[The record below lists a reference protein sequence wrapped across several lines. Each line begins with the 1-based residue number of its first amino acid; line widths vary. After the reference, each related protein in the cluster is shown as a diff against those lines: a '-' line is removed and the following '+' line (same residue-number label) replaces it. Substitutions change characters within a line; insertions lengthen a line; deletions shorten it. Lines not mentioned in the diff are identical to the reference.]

1 MTQDTKSPQSLHSAE
16 EQEQSSQ
23 KTPQTRSEEEQ
34 NTSISTPQNQHAEH
48 YETAQE
54 QVASSAPYASQDI
67 PQPSPQEHAEKAN
80 FSGSYGTAPIHL
92 ASPTYSIH
100 SPTEA
105 QEQNTLEAPMAETFA
120 SPNSSSQTDTL
131 RMAQEIHEGSTAQPL
146 EHAQKAPEN
155 SEEKAP
161 EEALPLGPAAKGFQH
176 MAKWGPLYL
185 CLFFILHM
193 FASLWF
199 PSIFYHMELQYI
211 EVFNKM
217 QESGQ
222 WLIPPATDA
231 LGATFPGYF
240 WFMSL
245 VQLIPMPESLFLPIL
260 SSLTAFIALSGVYT
274 LGRCCR
280 LENNGAFG
288 ALLLLLSCPLFL
300 VFLHLVGPELLTTG
314 FFCFALALIFRGLT
328 RESAPFSFIF
338 GFTFTALA
346 TFTGG
351 FLPLWTVL
359 IASIL
364 LVLWRLDI
372 HRAHKLDAVV
382 GFGCMVLL
390 FATWLVVVI
399 LGSQHAE
406 VLHNLMQQALV
417 PFTPPYWPVPTP
429 WALAFLCMG
438 LIPWVA
444 APIFSPWFTVLKTSF
459 KSLKASRTDNSGPT
473 WLYLVLFV
481 GMALVVL
488 QKNDILS
495 AALPL
500 LPVLGIILGAT
511 VCNFSKTG
519 SNVFFLLF
527 AILLLL
533 CGALLTIISIPSA
546 APYWSDYISKLTSK
560 EVTAILQTLPGLPIL
575 SGLFI
580 LTAALLIKFTQRQS
594 AQGSLLV
601 MALFSLLAV
610 QPFFILISPSL
621 VGTYAKYHSLG
632 GGLGSVLLPESIPQ
646 PKLENIVVQPL
657 WKSNTKKNT
666 PVTPAVQTPSELTDP
681 KAQTDPSTQ
690 IAPKAAEDP
699 KLTPAPAIPEIPE
712 TPAAVIPPP
721 VLPVTPAPAA
731 Q

>member
-1 MTQDTKSPQSLHSAE
+1 MTQDTKGPQSLHNAE

-23 KTPQTRSEEEQ
+23 KAPLKEEQ
-34 NTSISTPQNQHAEH
+34 NTNIPAPQNQHAVH
-48 YETAQE
+48 SETAQE
-54 QVASSAPYASQDI
+54 QTAFLAPHTS
-67 PQPSPQEHAEKAN
+67 PESPQTTPIENSEKAN
-80 FSGSYGTAPIHL
+80 FSGNYGTAPIHL
-92 ASPTYSIH
+92 ATPTYSIH

-131 RMAQEIHEGSTAQPL
+131 HMAQEIHTGSTAQPS
-146 EHAQKAPEN
+146 EHTQTAPEN

-161 EEALPLGPAAKGFQH
+161 EETLPLGPAAKGFQH

-211 EVFNKM
+211 EVFTKM
-217 QESGQ
+217 QQSGQ

-245 VQLIPMPESLFLPIL
+245 VQLIPVPESLFLPIL

-328 RESAPFSFIF
+328 QESAPFSFIF

-399 LGSQHAE
+399 LGSQHAD

-417 PFTPPYWPVPTP
+417 PFIPPYWPVPTP

-438 LIPWVA
+438 LIPWMA
-444 APIFSPWFTVLKTSF
+444 APLFSPWFAVLKNSF

-488 QKNDILS
+488 QKSDILS

-527 AILLLL
+527 AVFLLL

-546 APYWSDYISKLTSK
+546 APYWSDYVSKFTSK
-560 EVTAILQTLPGLPIL
+560 EVTTILQTLPGLPIL

-601 MALFSLLAV
+601 MALFSVLAV

-632 GGLGSVLLPESIPQ
+632 GGLGTVLLPESMPQ
-646 PKLENIVVQPL
+646 PKLENTVVQPL
-657 WKSNTKKNT
+657 WKNNSEKKT
-666 PVTPAVQTPSELTDP
+666 PEAPAVQTPAELTNP
-681 KAQTDPSTQ
+681 KAQTSPSTVVD
-690 IAPKAAEDP
+690 PKASEDA